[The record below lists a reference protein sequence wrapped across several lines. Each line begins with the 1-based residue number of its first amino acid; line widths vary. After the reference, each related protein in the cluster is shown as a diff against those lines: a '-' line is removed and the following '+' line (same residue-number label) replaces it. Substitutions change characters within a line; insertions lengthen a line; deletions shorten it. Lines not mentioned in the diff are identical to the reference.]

1 MYDKIYYMGMA
12 LPQWSIALHST
23 YTLGE
28 IYRMMQDN
36 VDFSALVSGKIDAI
50 TIA

>member
-1 MYDKIYYMGMA
+1 MYDKIYYMGMT
-12 LPQWSIALHST
+12 LPQWSIAFHSI